1 GEGHL
6 FHLGSTLHFSG
17 LAYFSRFGSLFQSF
31 LREAF
36 KLVVGGTQSFELGS
50 YLVVFK
56 RFIAEFLFQAYM
68 WAYTFTWAT
77 FNCWS

>member
-31 LREAF
+31 PNGNKAALFIHTLRRLIDA
-36 KLVVGGTQSFELGS
+36 G
-50 YLVVFK
+50 
-56 RFIAEFLFQAYM
+56 
-68 WAYTFTWAT
+68 FTPHQLIKQILQRISHAT
-77 FNCWS
+77 VSTT